1 MEIWKV
7 VGYRLVNFMDA
18 NGRPVKG
25 TSLFLAREPVN
36 KNIVGLE
43 VCKVFVGDSI
53 TYVPKENE
61 MVEIVYNRYGK
72 VASVSAV

>member
-7 VGYRLVNFMDA
+7 VGYRLVNFTDD
-18 NGRPVKG
+18 NGRAVKG

-43 VCKVFVGDSI
+43 VSKLFVGASI
-53 TYVPKENE
+53 DYVPKENE
-61 MVEIVYNRYGK
+61 MVEIAFNRYGK
-72 VASVSAV
+72 VTSVSAV